1 MANRYENIK
10 QITTTDGITYKSNT
24 IYPEVP
30 LSENDFYVITSAGD
44 RYDTLAQQFYNDYSL
59 WWIIAAANNSQQ
71 ASLNVEPGVQ
81 IRIPANQSQ
90 IVSQFNQV
98 NKTR

>member
-1 MANRYENIK
+1 MANRYGNIR
-10 QITTTDGITYKSNT
+10 QFNTTDGITYKSNV

-30 LSENDFYVITSAGD
+30 LSEKDYYLITTAGD

-71 ASLNVEPGVQ
+71 GALTVEPGIQLRVPFNPSE
-81 IRIPANQSQ
+81 IVNQY
-90 IVSQFNQV
+90 NQV
-98 NKTR
+98 NANR

>member
-44 RYDTLAQQFYNDYSL
+44 RYDTIAQQFYNDYSL

-81 IRIPANQSQ
+81 IRIPANPSQ